1 MDSIQSM
8 AYFAYYCC
16 YSTNKTVE
24 AHEAFGIELDWAQ
37 ESILDILRDDHDFF
51 GLTDDS
57 GTSLQFY
64 RTGDSVLMEIPVPAE
79 KGSYGKTISVE
90 EVAPIIKSLPS
101 TIQME
106 NFVDLNFEA

>member
-1 MDSIQSM
+1 M

-16 YSTNKTVE
+16 YSTNEVVE
-24 AHEAFGIELDWAQ
+24 AHEAYEIELDWAQ
-37 ESILDILRDDHDFF
+37 NIVLDILRDERDFF

-57 GTSLQFY
+57 GTSLQFF

-101 TIQME
+101 TIKME
-106 NFVDLNFEA
+106 NFSDLNFKAW